1 MINVYEFEK
10 DGRIELVEPAPGI
23 SDALR
28 RQVDSLWLQETERR
42 GGSLFDGKI
51 LSVVAL
57 SSRLITCRL
66 SEYRHLTA
74 QRLNPALFSDLGV
87 RPLAVTGYL
96 LCRQGL
102 VLGLRSR
109 VNSQDQGLWEVVPS
123 GGLDLQSLKSGTG
136 PDRKGAAASNVE
148 FKSKTQSVDY
158 LTQVKLELLEEVGL
172 SWDFI
177 DAWQTLCLV
186 EDTDE
191 KVVDIAV
198 SLQAP
203 RLDFAELVEIHKQS
217 GSAEYERLMLLPTGP
232 DVNREVALFLE
243 TAPVTTVLLQ
253 KFYLNFA

>member
-10 DGRIELVEPAPGI
+10 DGRIELIEPAPAI
-23 SDALR
+23 PDVLR
-28 RQVDSLWLQETERR
+28 EQVDGLWLQEKERR

-51 LSVVAL
+51 LSVETL
-57 SSRLITCRL
+57 SPGLITCRL
-66 SEYRHLTA
+66 SEYRYLTA
-74 QRLNPALFSDLGV
+74 QRLRPSLYSDLGV

-109 VNSQDQGLWEVVPS
+109 VNAQDQGLWEVVPS
-123 GGLDLQSLKSGTG
+123 GGLDLQSLGPAGGGRTGSAPSGVDLKLKIS
-136 PDRKGAAASNVE
+136 P
-148 FKSKTQSVDY
+148 VDY
-158 LTQVKLELLEEVGL
+158 LAQVKVELQEEVGL
-172 SWDFI
+172 SWDLI
-177 DAWQTLCLV
+177 DDCQTLCLV

-198 SLQAP
+198 RLLAS
-203 RLDFAELVEIHKQS
+203 RLDFADLLEVHRRS
-217 GSAEYERLMLLPTGP
+217 GSGEYEKLMLLPTGA

-253 KFYLNFA
+253 RFYLNCS

>member
-10 DGRIELVEPAPGI
+10 DGRIELIEPAPVI

-28 RQVDSLWLQETERR
+28 SQVDSLWLQEKGRR

-57 SSRLITCRL
+57 SSRLITCKL
-66 SEYRHLTA
+66 SEYRYLTA
-74 QRLNPALFSDLGV
+74 QRLNPSLYSDLNV

-123 GGLDLQSLKSGTG
+123 GGLDLQSLSGADPG
-136 PDRKGAAASNVE
+136 RKGPAVSSVE
-148 FKSKTQSVDY
+148 LKAKIQSVDY
-158 LTQVKLELLEEVGL
+158 LAQVKLELLEEVGL

-177 DAWQTLCLV
+177 DECQLLCLV

-198 SLQAP
+198 CLQAP
-203 RLDFAELVEIHKQS
+203 RLDFAELLEMHKRS

-253 KFYLNFA
+253 KFYLNFS

>member
-10 DGRIELVEPAPGI
+10 DGQIELVEPTSTI

-28 RQVDSLWLQETERR
+28 SQIDTLWLHEKERR

-66 SEYRHLTA
+66 SEYRYLTA
-74 QRLNPALFSDLGV
+74 QRLNPSLYSQLSV

-109 VNSQDQGLWEVVPS
+109 VNSQDQGLWEVVPA
-123 GGLDLQSLKSGTG
+123 GGLDLQSLEGG
-136 PDRKGAAASNVE
+136 AGRERKGAAAGSVE
-148 FKSKTQSVDY
+148 LKSKTQSVDY
-158 LTQVKLELLEEVGL
+158 LAQVRLELLEEVGL

-177 DAWQTLCLV
+177 DDSQVLCLV

-198 SLQAP
+198 CLQAP
-203 RLDFAELVEIHKQS
+203 RLDFAELVEMHKHS

-253 KFYLNFA
+253 KFYLGGS